1 MCKDSRDACGTCGCV
16 MFVKSVGLYI
26 YVSLV
31 STYRCFIRERM
42 VLGYVGVLCACLLVM
57 SVDVSL

>member
-26 YVSLV
+26 YVSIV
-31 STYRCFIRERM
+31 SI
-42 VLGYVGVLCACLLVM
+42 GVLYVKEWYRDMWVCCVRVCLL
-57 SVDVSL
+57 